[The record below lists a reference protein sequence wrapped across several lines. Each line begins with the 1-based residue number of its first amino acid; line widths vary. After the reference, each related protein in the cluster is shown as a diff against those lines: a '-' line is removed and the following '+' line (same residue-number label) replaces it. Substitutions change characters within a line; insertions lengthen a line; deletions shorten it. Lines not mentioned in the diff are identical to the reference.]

1 MAAIGDVGRV
11 HHDLTTVGD
20 DRLHLVEALGPRPE
34 VGIAIGDDREHPLHR
49 VVEVADV
56 RLGCHLRRGSPSAGR
71 VPERQRL
78 QPPAC
83 VVYHDAERVA
93 LARDEVRGR
102 IDERVDRCDAAPA
115 DDGAARDQRAEPVRD
130 VDHLLTGQTGEE
142 ILVPS
147 REPDHLVR
155 QHGAHEQRH
164 VALDSEPVH
173 PYVDRVMEPAFREL
187 GDEACR

>member
-1 MAAIGDVGRV
+1 M
-11 HHDLTTVGD
+11 
-20 DRLHLVEALGPRPE
+20 
-34 VGIAIGDDREHPLHR
+34 
-49 VVEVADV
+49 
-56 RLGCHLRRGSPSAGR
+56 
-71 VPERQRL
+71 
-78 QPPAC
+78 
-83 VVYHDAERVA
+83 VYHDAERVA
-93 LARDEVRGR
+93 LARDQVRGR
-102 IDERVDRCDAAPA
+102 VDERAYRCDAAPA

-155 QHGAHEQRH
+155 QNGAHEQRH

>member
-1 MAAIGDVGRV
+1 MPRRPMMA
-11 HHDLTTVGD
+11 L
-20 DRLHLVEALGPRPE
+20 LVIE
-34 VGIAIGDDREHPLHR
+34 
-49 VVEVADV
+49 
-56 RLGCHLRRGSPSAGR
+56 
-71 VPERQRL
+71 
-78 QPPAC
+78 
-83 VVYHDAERVA
+83 
-93 LARDEVRGR
+93 
-102 IDERVDRCDAAPA
+102 
-115 DDGAARDQRAEPVRD
+115 RAEPVRD
-130 VDHLLTGQTGEE
+130 VDHLLTGKTGEE